1 MVLRAGC
8 ATLWLDERDAR
19 RCCAPVTCEEE
30 GLVGCAQHHW
40 AIVAGSANG
49 PHHLLAEPE
58 VGVEAVEVPLYLG
71 EGAWGDTTESGWKS
85 LGGTKAPEVVRR
97 RHLK

>member
-1 MVLRAGC
+1 MDLAVV
-8 ATLWLDERDAR
+8 RDALDAV
-19 RCCAPVTCEEE
+19 APVTCEEE

-71 EGAWGDTTESGWKS
+71 EGAWVDTTESGWKS
-85 LGGTKAPEVVRR
+85 LGESKAPEVQ
-97 RHLK
+97 LKETERPGRVGLR

>member
-1 MVLRAGC
+1 MV
-8 ATLWLDERDAR
+8 RDALDAE
-19 RCCAPVTCEEE
+19 APVTCEEE

-40 AIVAGSANG
+40 AMVAGSAHG
-49 PHHLLAEPE
+49 PYHLLAEPE

-71 EGAWGDTTESGWKS
+71 EGAWVTPRS
-85 LGGTKAPEVVRR
+85 LAGRVWVGR